1 MDNRMEYQNVRTYH
15 AGLLHDA
22 EKCRLARQAHKES
35 QRYEE
40 VRRKGLI
47 RFGRHLHALGACLQ
61 KRNRVAVQVPA
72 STGGHSD

>member
-15 AGLLHDA
+15 AGLLQDA
-22 EKCRLARQAHKES
+22 EKRRLAHQAHKES
-35 QRYEE
+35 QRHEE
-40 VRRKGLI
+40 TRRKGLI
-47 RFGRHLHALGACLQ
+47 RFGGYLHALGACLQ

>member
-35 QRYEE
+35 QRHEE
-40 VRRKGLI
+40 ARCKGFI
-47 RFGRHLHALGACLQ
+47 RFWGHLHALGAYLQ

-72 STGGHSD
+72 SSGGHSD